1 MKAQKELGEHEQRKA
16 ELEKV
21 AAEYDRN
28 LSKQS
33 STLKRIE
40 EEICAAIQATEDVTH
55 HAGLQLGQMNAAYK
69 EGRARVTSLL
79 GPGEC
84 IDQSCWVRVRKA

>member
-1 MKAQKELGEHEQRKA
+1 MKAQKELGEHEQRKT

-21 AAEYDRN
+21 AAEYDRK

-33 STLKRIE
+33 STLKSIE
-40 EEICAAIQATEDVTH
+40 EEICAAIQATEEVTH
-55 HAGLQLGQMNAAYK
+55 HAGLQLGQINAAYK

-79 GPGEC
+79 GPGES
-84 IDQSCWVRVRKA
+84 IESNQSCCG